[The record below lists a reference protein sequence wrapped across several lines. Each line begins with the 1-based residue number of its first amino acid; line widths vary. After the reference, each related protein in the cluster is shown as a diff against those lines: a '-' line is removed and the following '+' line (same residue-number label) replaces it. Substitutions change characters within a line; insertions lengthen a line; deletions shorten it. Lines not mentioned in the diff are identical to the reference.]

1 MGRLSQA
8 SSSNRSRRD
17 SAIPFLVAAL
27 PVVWLAAND
36 GGYFPEGWPGP
47 TLALLWVAM
56 LALVLGTPRLPG
68 LFGVSLLGA
77 GAALALWIGVSTTWS
92 TLPSQSVL
100 ELERALLYLAALLAV
115 MLLLQGHALTALS
128 GVTAAIALV
137 GGYALAVRLFP
148 HVFGTAERKPFQTAA
163 LFEPIGYSNALG
175 VFAAIGVVLAL
186 GFAADGRSR
195 LSRALA
201 TITAVLLAQVVYF
214 TFSRGAWLAL
224 VIGLVAAV
232 GVAPER
238 SRLLR
243 AWLVGPLPF
252 AAVGIGLASHADA
265 LNRVNPPL
273 DDAAREGALLFA
285 ALVLLAALAAATRLA
300 LRRSAAGVVIVAAVI
315 AAAGIT
321 FSREPPSRPSAS
333 VRTVQGASVALG
345 RRDEFWR
352 VAWNA
357 FEHRPLTGI
366 GAGAYEQYWLQHREH
381 PRNVRDA
388 HNLYLEVLAE
398 LGMPGLV
405 LLALLFG
412 IPLAAGVVAR
422 ASPVVPT
429 AVGALAAYLAHA
441 AVDWDWEVPALTVTA
456 LIVAASLASIADE
469 RRRPLVLSASMRAA
483 AIAGLLAVS
492 AFAVVALVGNRAA
505 ANGERA
511 LRVGA
516 ASTAEAEAQR
526 AARWAPWSSQPLRTL
541 ANAQLLQGDRA
552 AARKTLEDALDKGDR
567 DWRLW
572 LALAIATDGAEQRA
586 ALDEAQ
592 RLNPLSQRLQD
603 VRRNLRQP

>member
-1 MGRLSQA
+1 V
-8 SSSNRSRRD
+8 
-17 SAIPFLVAAL
+17 PVA
-27 PVVWLAAND
+27 WLAANE
-36 GGYFPEGWPGP
+36 GGYFPEAWPGP
-47 TLALLWVAM
+47 TLVLLWVAM
-56 LALVLGTPRLPG
+56 LALILAKPVLPG
-68 LFGVSLLGA
+68 RFALSLLGA
-77 GAALALWIGVSTTWS
+77 AAALVLWIGVSTTWS

-100 ELERALLYLAALLAV
+100 ELERALLYLAALVAV
-115 MLLLQGHALTALS
+115 MLLLRGHALAALA

-148 HVFGTAERKPFQTAA
+148 HLFGTAERRPFQTAA

-175 VFAAIGVVLAL
+175 VFAAVGAVLAL

-201 TITAVLLAQVVYF
+201 TVGVVVLAQVVYF

-224 VIGLVAAV
+224 VIGLAAAV

-252 AAVGIGLASHADA
+252 AALGVTLASHADA
-265 LNRVNPPL
+265 LNRVNPRL
-273 DDAAREGALLFA
+273 EDAAREGALLFA
-285 ALVLLAALAAATRLA
+285 ALVLLAALAVATRLTV
-300 LRRSAAGVVIVAAVI
+300 RPSAAGVAIAAVVIVAA
-315 AAAGIT
+315 GLT
-321 FSREPPSRPSAS
+321 FSRDTPSRPSAS
-333 VRTVQGASVALG
+333 LRTEQGASVALG

-352 VAWNA
+352 AAWNA
-357 FEHRPLTGI
+357 FEERPVTGI

-398 LGMPGLV
+398 LGIPGLV
-405 LLALLFG
+405 LIALLFG

-422 ASPVVPT
+422 TSPVVPA

-456 LIVAASLASIADE
+456 LLVAAALACGADE
-469 RRRPLVLSASMRAA
+469 RREPLLLSPSVRAA
-483 AIAGLLAVS
+483 AIAGLLVASV
-492 AFAVVALVGNRAA
+492 FAVVALVGNRAA

-516 ASTAEAEAQR
+516 ASAAEAEARR
-526 AARWAPWSSQPLRTL
+526 AVDWTPWSSHPLRTL
-541 ANAQLLQGDRA
+541 ANAQLLQDERE
-552 AARKTLEDALDKGDR
+552 AARKTVEDALEKGDR

-572 LALAIATDGAEQRA
+572 LALAIATEGAAQRA

-592 RLNPLSQRLQD
+592 RLNPLSQRLEE